1 MNTQATHAQAAQHPF
16 DVAAF
21 ELRFPSF
28 YLEGRGLA
36 FPCDAHGQV
45 DLDALSDRARD
56 NYLGARALV
65 GYEYA
70 MPSITPSLH

>member
-1 MNTQATHAQAAQHPF
+1 MNTQTTHHAF
-16 DVAAF
+16 DPIGF
-21 ELRFPSF
+21 EIRFASLF
-28 YLEGRGLA
+28 IEGRGLA
-36 FPCDAHGQV
+36 FPCDEQGQV

-70 MPSITPSLH
+70 LPSITPSLH